1 MHISEEIWD
10 IFKVFSS
17 GVVVQATEQTQS
29 LFTGKRREPPL
40 RLGTAWQ
47 PQAYTVSI
55 YLI

>member
-1 MHISEEIWD
+1 MLILEEIWD
-10 IFKVFSS
+10 SFKVFSS
-17 GVVVQATEQTQS
+17 GVVVQATEQTHS

-47 PQAYTVSI
+47 PQAHTVSI